1 MTRTQKLGL
10 CTWLPEDPVCLAEV
24 NDNFSRLDTS
34 GARALRQAEAGLI
47 ALGGV
52 MAAQAHQGGHAA
64 YSDSIQADAFS
75 DMEQVADYTGVY
87 FLNQCGELLTEGV
100 SDGTVFGN
108 AADNAFNAS
117 GISRAT
123 QVTQTWVKLF
133 SFYPDAYGT
142 LSTLKLQSVA
152 TTGSTTTA
160 VKLAIW
166 DSATHESLLE
176 TELATMT
183 RSGGTDDPITF
194 NTPFLLDPNRKYDMM
209 LWIESMAASTF
220 TLKSIV
226 FSVTPVIYQ
235 EGSVSLNARAI
246 PSGCTHAEILL
257 TPRPKPHRRPFALI
271 PVNLPRSRP
280 PRPSQISSPAAHAAR
295 CCAIVSISRETRKPP
310 SSSSRSRARA
320 AKSTI
325 PRSCCCSFLPLRA
338 LTFG

>member
-142 LSTLKLQSVA
+142 LSTL
-152 TTGSTTTA
+152 
-160 VKLAIW
+160 
-166 DSATHESLLE
+166 
-176 TELATMT
+176 M
-183 RSGGTDDPITF
+183 
-194 NTPFLLDPNRKYDMM
+194 
-209 LWIESMAASTF
+209 
-220 TLKSIV
+220 
-226 FSVTPVIYQ
+226 
-235 EGSVSLNARAI
+235 
-246 PSGCTHAEILL
+246 
-257 TPRPKPHRRPFALI
+257 
-271 PVNLPRSRP
+271 
-280 PRPSQISSPAAHAAR
+280 
-295 CCAIVSISRETRKPP
+295 
-310 SSSSRSRARA
+310 
-320 AKSTI
+320 
-325 PRSCCCSFLPLRA
+325 CSDCL
-338 LTFG
+338 

>member
-24 NDNFSRLDTS
+24 NDNFNRLDNS

-166 DSATHESLLE
+166 DSATRESLLE
-176 TELATMT
+176 
-183 RSGGTDDPITF
+183 
-194 NTPFLLDPNRKYDMM
+194 
-209 LWIESMAASTF
+209 
-220 TLKSIV
+220 
-226 FSVTPVIYQ
+226 Q
-235 EGSVSLNARAI
+235 
-246 PSGCTHAEILL
+246 
-257 TPRPKPHRRPFALI
+257 
-271 PVNLPRSRP
+271 
-280 PRPSQISSPAAHAAR
+280 SSP
-295 CCAIVSISRETRKPP
+295 P
-310 SSSSRSRARA
+310 
-320 AKSTI
+320 
-325 PRSCCCSFLPLRA
+325 
-338 LTFG
+338 

>member
-24 NDNFSRLDTS
+24 NDNFNRLDNS

-226 FSVTPVIYQ
+226 FRVTPVIYQ
-235 EGSVSLNARAI
+235 EGSVSLNARTI
-246 PSGCTHAEILL
+246 PAGCTHAEILL
-257 TPRPKPHRRPFALI
+257 HASTETAQAALRFDSGEFTALTPTQTVSDKLPGGTRCTLLRYRVDI
-271 PVNLPRSRP
+271 PGNAQTAQLKLTL
-280 PRPSQISSPAAHAAR
+280 PSQ
-295 CCAIVSISRETRKPP
+295 
-310 SSSSRSRARA
+310 
-320 AKSTI
+320 
-325 PRSCCCSFLPLRA
+325 SCKIYDTA
-338 LTFG
+338 LVLL

>member
-10 CTWLPEDPVCLAEV
+10 CTWLPEDPVCLAEI

-133 SFYPDAYGT
+133 SFYPT
-142 LSTLKLQSVA
+142 PTV
-152 TTGSTTTA
+152 
-160 VKLAIW
+160 
-166 DSATHESLLE
+166 HSL
-176 TELATMT
+176 
-183 RSGGTDDPITF
+183 RSSC
-194 NTPFLLDPNRKYDMM
+194 NR
-209 LWIESMAASTF
+209 S
-220 TLKSIV
+220 
-226 FSVTPVIYQ
+226 
-235 EGSVSLNARAI
+235 
-246 PSGCTHAEILL
+246 
-257 TPRPKPHRRPFALI
+257 PRPARRP
-271 PVNLPRSRP
+271 RP
-280 PRPSQISSPAAHAAR
+280 
-295 CCAIVSISRETRKPP
+295 
-310 SSSSRSRARA
+310 SSSRSGIRRRASRCW
-320 AKSTI
+320 KQSS
-325 PRSCCCSFLPLRA
+325 PP
-338 LTFG
+338 

>member
-24 NDNFSRLDTS
+24 NDNFSRLDSS

-75 DMEQVADYTGVY
+75 DMDQVADYTGVY

-166 DSATHESLLE
+166 DSATRESLLE

-194 NTPFLLDPNRKYDMM
+194 NTPFLLDPNRRYDMM
-209 LWIESMAASTF
+209 LWIESMAASIF

-235 EGSVSLNARAI
+235 EGSV
-246 PSGCTHAEILL
+246 
-257 TPRPKPHRRPFALI
+257 
-271 PVNLPRSRP
+271 
-280 PRPSQISSPAAHAAR
+280 
-295 CCAIVSISRETRKPP
+295 
-310 SSSSRSRARA
+310 
-320 AKSTI
+320 
-325 PRSCCCSFLPLRA
+325 
-338 LTFG
+338 

>member
-24 NDNFSRLDTS
+24 NDNFNRLDTS

-52 MAAQAHQGGHAA
+52 MAAQAHQGGHTA

-108 AADNAFNAS
+108 TADNAFNAS

-166 DSATHESLLE
+166 DSATRESLLE

-183 RSGGTDDPITF
+183 RPREYRRF
-194 NTPFLLDPNRKYDMM
+194 ATPNCR
-209 LWIESMAASTF
+209 
-220 TLKSIV
+220 SI
-226 FSVTPVIYQ
+226 S
-235 EGSVSLNARAI
+235 
-246 PSGCTHAEILL
+246 
-257 TPRPKPHRRPFALI
+257 
-271 PVNLPRSRP
+271 PRSP
-280 PRPSQISSPAAHAAR
+280 DSSH
-295 CCAIVSISRETRKPP
+295 
-310 SSSSRSRARA
+310 SSRSCSWYTDRSTGLFPRRGPLMWISRSLQYLRFSLVRKIVSASTRA
-320 AKSTI
+320 
-325 PRSCCCSFLPLRA
+325 
-338 LTFG
+338 G